1 MNSIKTLCAK
11 PDLPQEIRR
20 LCPPCKQPNAHC
32 PIASFPLSLAEEGE
46 TVRIIMI
53 RSGHRLIERL
63 LSMGLQVEDAVTVVC
78 KQPGGATII
87 EKSGN
92 RYALGGGMSLKIN
105 VIRC

>member
-1 MNSIKTLCAK
+1 M
-11 PDLPQEIRR
+11 
-20 LCPPCKQPNAHC
+20 
-32 PIASFPLSLAEEGE
+32 
-46 TVRIIMI
+46 TVR
-53 RSGHRLIERL
+53 SGNQLKERL
-63 LSMGLQVEDAVTVVC
+63 LSMGLQIDDAVTVIS